1 MRIFVLLNDVAMKTR
16 LNLTIEESLL
26 EKVKNYAASRKS
38 SVSELVENYFKTFV
52 QAPPHKRIADIIEAL
67 PKPDLPVG
75 GDLKKQYMEQNA
87 DKYGF

>member
-1 MRIFVLLNDVAMKTR
+1 MKTR

-26 EKVKNYAASRKS
+26 EKVKSYAASKKS

-52 QAPPHKRIADIIEAL
+52 QAPPRKRIADIIEEL
-67 PKPDLPVG
+67 PKPDLPIE

>member
-1 MRIFVLLNDVAMKTR
+1 MKAR

-26 EKVKNYAASRKS
+26 EKVKSYAASRKS

-52 QAPPHKRIADIIEAL
+52 HVPQHKSIIDIIEEL
-67 PKPDLPVG
+67 PKPDLHVE

>member
-1 MRIFVLLNDVAMKTR
+1 MKSR

-26 EKVKNYAASRKS
+26 EKVKSYAASRKS

-52 QAPPHKRIADIIEAL
+52 QVPPRKSIVDLIEEL
-67 PKPDLPVG
+67 PKPDLRVE